1 MKYGIAPIFF
11 TIDMT
16 TLKMSFKDHA
26 RIMRIGKN
34 KLLNMKSDK
43 HRR

>member
-1 MKYGIAPIFF
+1 M
-11 TIDMT
+11 IDMT
-16 TLKMSFKDHA
+16 TLKMSLKDYV

-34 KLLNMKSDK
+34 KLLSMKSDK